1 MVVASSGC
9 CGSNRWPHRDSCRE
23 GLMGNHDL
31 GKGKQTEAHYLSTG
45 RPILPMWKGWSIGD
59 GPDGLLN

>member
-9 CGSNRWPHRDSCRE
+9 CGSNRWPHRDNFRE
-23 GLMGNHDL
+23 RLMGNRDL
-31 GKGKQTEAHYLSTG
+31 GKGKQTDAQYLSTG

-59 GPDGLLN
+59 GTDGLLS